1 MTVIEEIKFSGND
14 EENIR
19 EICSSHVRVYPS
31 AKSALDCRDV
41 SASCKIS
48 IQPAV
53 KYFWEYQYYVTRL
66 IARHH
71 ASSLIAYAIKHVKK
85 TDSDEDIHVGMV
97 RLLNT
102 ETGKK
107 LLLRSFTD
115 RITYID
121 FALRSEALLGILDHS
136 GAVSVFKIDQGL
148 GSEDPMTS
156 SLFFSLNPPEN
167 FVPLDISSLVW
178 CPWLHGSKTA
188 LPLANDIHDDVFV
201 PPHDPSLLLAYSAH
215 HKVKVINVGLVVEL
229 LQNHFSQDVQSEVS
243 TSWSEKQLIDAI
255 EGCTADSLYYA
266 ELSDHSDAIT
276 ALSLSRDAT
285 CLGSASLDGK
295 VCIYSLVSR
304 MAGNMK
310 YKLRPIHVFSPHG
323 GLPLYALIFLDNV
336 LHNDES
342 ITWSYLLTGAESNR
356 EIRLWSCYD
365 WSCLQV
371 IQFCSV
377 IPSTDLLKSLNISL
391 SKSSIILAVDQSASF
406 LIATDVTRRVL
417 YTLELAVVKDVLVS
431 SDNERSLSSSSSSM
445 LSVSKKICCFISIG
459 EFLLTTPCLLFALG
473 PSSRK
478 AKTGVDPLSIKEKI
492 GSHKVLM
499 DQICLD
505 IHIIHNRNLLN
516 GTIRF
521 DLPHRSESDKL
532 ELITNIM
539 RHSSVE
545 SPVHHQQELADSTL
559 PTAIDSSSN
568 KDMSSSI
575 PSPFTS
581 SLNINAIVQEK
592 VESHEQYKFAEIS
605 HSKLSSSTIHK
616 TYQKCI
622 FKLLYTFITTNHIFN
637 NLPSLALSSKSRIG
651 QHPSFYCL
659 SNMLVMKTLK
669 HVYISSVLDERDSS
683 EILTSKQLGHDSLMP
698 NTLENQLL
706 MEKLTNLNSSNS
718 HLSIKTEIEGNSS
731 FNHNMETISP
741 SQHEPPEA
749 EKLQNVLSVTLLN
762 MTNQST
768 EELVFES
775 ISKTADKTAISDFPP
790 MNCVPSLCSTGDNC
804 TLPTENTTTTH
815 QQHYRSGVAVGDN
828 GNDDDDDNG
837 EIDFEDN
844 APDSVDKLL
853 SDTTTNKIPLNSS
866 SPTRDN
872 NGNNENLSNEAYT
885 TTNHIDENDLIFLT
899 TTTTTS
905 SMSPPLELLPPSL
918 PSQLSLTML
927 PTKDTTLWSTTATN
941 TTAKETHLQNSSPL
955 DITSASLST
964 CNFVVYDD
972 DGGGGGGGGEGE
984 GVGRAVDNADEEG
997 DDDDDC
1003 RNYQSFEDLKSI
1015 LKEEDILNATINR
1028 IDTVNETTEHDS
1040 HNNKNNKVNTN
1051 DDDNRR
1057 THNEMNRILNHL
1069 EMLSINSEKQSKQFD
1084 YILDQL
1090 NETKLKLERLEQTQ
1104 FDIIEQINNV
1114 NYQGSLIPST
1124 QPSNI
1129 VTMTESNVNL
1139 EHWEI
1144 KSMEL
1149 SNQIISQLRTVQGDS
1164 ARRYAKISENMNKIL
1179 SNIQDPNHSMK
1190 TNMLHNL
1197 ESRVNALPTITSD
1210 CIRRVLHEE
1219 LLRVFS
1225 NNLSRIVEPLQ
1236 QSLFNVLKDHLSS
1249 LPTTLTDNVQRT
1261 LREKNFTTQIV
1272 RSASGILST
1281 ELSNAYR
1288 DSLNKIYVPA
1298 LEKSTKKLFT
1308 DLNNVFQ
1315 LGTQQYLNQIS
1326 SRIQTPSFDATNFTP
1341 LMNQISSMIKSTLTE
1356 TLKEVESKRGNSSSL
1371 KLNQSSDS
1379 YTTNTIDRNDHYSD
1393 VVFDNVKHKQ
1403 SNSTMLDK
1411 TAVNKKSYNR
1421 HLNKSGIVNTPL
1433 VSGSNNNNNSNNN
1446 NPSVKNKIQT
1456 TNESPYSSN
1465 LLPQPPLST
1474 LTPTTSSSSLSS
1486 SMKQDKLTRLFR
1498 QAQVLIH
1505 SDRLVDALEL
1515 ALVSTDQPLL
1525 LDICN
1530 DIDVNKLFS
1539 SGDHTIGQNIL
1550 LSLIHQLSCGD
1561 LSAQLDLKVK
1571 YLQEAIL
1578 CLEFDDPTTSVHGP
1592 AILHLLN
1599 TRLDTLL
1606 NSTNNNNNN
1615 NSINKNNNKITNAL
1629 RNRVIKLN
1637 RTVKCLFK
1645 EIALSDD
1652 K

>member
-1 MTVIEEIKFSGND
+1 MTVPEEIKFSGND

-19 EICSSHVRVYPS
+19 GIYSSHVRVYPS

-85 TDSDEDIHVGMV
+85 TDSDEDVHVGMV

-115 RITYID
+115 RITCID
-121 FALRSEALLGILDHS
+121 FALLSEALLGILDHS
-136 GAVSVFKIDQGL
+136 GAVNVFKIDQGL
-148 GSEDPMTS
+148 CSEDLMTS

-167 FVPLDISSLVW
+167 FVPLDVSSLVW

-188 LPLANDIHDDVFV
+188 LPLANDVHDDVFV
-201 PPHDPSLLLAYSAH
+201 PPRDPSLVLAYSAH

-229 LQNHFSQDVQSEVS
+229 LQNHFSQYAQSGVS

-255 EGCTADSLYYA
+255 EGCTTESLCYA

-304 MAGNMK
+304 MTGDMK

-356 EIRLWSCYD
+356 ELRLWSCSD

-391 SKSSIILAVDQSASF
+391 SKSSIILAVDRSASF
-406 LIATDVTRRVL
+406 LVATDVTRRVL
-417 YTLELAVVKDVLVS
+417 YTLELAVVKDVS
-431 SDNERSLSSSSSSM
+431 NDNERLLSSSSSSM

-478 AKTGVDPLSIKEKI
+478 AKIGVDPLSIKEKI
-492 GSHKVLM
+492 DPHKVLT

-521 DLPHRSESDKL
+521 DLPHRSESEKL
-532 ELITNIM
+532 EIIANILKQ
-539 RHSSVE
+539 SSME
-545 SPVHHQQELADSTL
+545 SSVHHQRELTDPNL
-559 PTAIDSSSN
+559 PIAIDSSSN
-568 KDMSSSI
+568 KDLSTSL
-575 PSPFTS
+575 PSFTS
-581 SLNINAIVQEK
+581 SPNINATVQEK
-592 VESHEQYKFAEIS
+592 VESDE
-605 HSKLSSSTIHK
+605 
-616 TYQKCI
+616 
-622 FKLLYTFITTNHIFN
+622 
-637 NLPSLALSSKSRIG
+637 
-651 QHPSFYCL
+651 
-659 SNMLVMKTLK
+659 
-669 HVYISSVLDERDSS
+669 VLDERNSA
-683 EILTSKQLGHDSLMP
+683 ETPGHNSLMP
-698 NTLENQLL
+698 NLLENPLI
-706 MEKLTNLNSSNS
+706 ME
-718 HLSIKTEIEGNSS
+718 IKTEIEDNSS
-731 FNHNMETISP
+731 FHLNMETISP
-741 SQHEPPEA
+741 SQNEPPEA

-762 MTNQST
+762 MNNQST
-768 EELVFES
+768 EELVVES
-775 ISKTADKTAISDFPP
+775 ITKTADETTISDFPP
-790 MNCVPSLCSTGDNC
+790 MNCLQLLCSTNDNY
-804 TLPTENTTTTH
+804 TPQTEITTRTD
-815 QQHYRSGVAVGDN
+815 QQHHRSDVVVGENDN
-828 GNDDDDDNG
+828 DDDNG
-837 EIDFEDN
+837 EIDSEDN

-866 SPTRDN
+866 SPSHDSN
-872 NGNNENLSNEAYT
+872 NNNNNLNNEAYT
-885 TTNHIDENDLIFLT
+885 ITNHVDENDLIFLT

-905 SMSPPLELLPPSL
+905 SVSPPSVLLPPPL
-918 PSQLSLTML
+918 PSQLSLTMS
-927 PTKDTTLWSTTATN
+927 PTNDTTLWSTTATTTT
-941 TTAKETHLQNSSPL
+941 TTAKEDHLQNSSSL
-955 DITSASLST
+955 DITSASLNT
-964 CNFVVYDD
+964 CNFVVVVDD
-972 DGGGGGGGGEGE
+972 DGGGGGEGE
-984 GVGRAVDNADEEG
+984 GGGRAVDNVNEQG
-997 DDDDDC
+997 DDDDDY

-1015 LKEEDILNATINR
+1015 LKEEDALNATINR
-1028 IDTVNETTEHDS
+1028 IDKVNETADLDN
-1040 HNNKNNKVNTN
+1040 HNNNKPNTN
-1051 DDDNRR
+1051 DDDNRKNN
-1057 THNEMNRILNHL
+1057 NEMNRILNHL
-1069 EMLSINSEKQSKQFD
+1069 EMLSMNSEKQSKQFE

-1104 FDIIEQINNV
+1104 YDIIEQINNV
-1114 NYQGSLIPST
+1114 NYQGSLIPPPPST

-1129 VTMTESNVNL
+1129 VTMTESNTNL

-1144 KSMEL
+1144 KSIEL
-1149 SNQIISQLRTVQGDS
+1149 SNQIISQLRTVQGDFS
-1164 ARRYAKISENMNKIL
+1164 RRYSKISENMNKIL
-1179 SNIQDPNHSMK
+1179 SNVQDPNHSIK
-1190 TNMLHNL
+1190 SNMLHNL
-1197 ESRVNALPTITSD
+1197 ESRINTLPTITSD
-1210 CIRRVLHEE
+1210 CVRRVLHEE

-1225 NNLSRIVEPLQ
+1225 NNLSRVVEPLQ
-1236 QSLFNVLKDHLSS
+1236 QSLFSVLKDHLST
-1249 LPTTLTDNVQRT
+1249 LPTMLTDNVQRT

-1288 DSLNKIYVPA
+1288 DSLNKIFVPA
-1298 LEKSTKKLFT
+1298 LEKSIKKLFT
-1308 DLNNVFQ
+1308 DLNNLFQ

-1326 SRIQTPSFDATNFTP
+1326 SRIQPPSFDTTNFTP
-1341 LMNQISSMIKSTLTE
+1341 LMNQISSVIKSTLNE
-1356 TLKEVESKRGNSSSL
+1356 TLKEVEKKCGNSSSL
-1371 KLNQSSDS
+1371 KINPSSDS
-1379 YTTNTIDRNDHYSD
+1379 CTTNTIDRNDHYSEI
-1393 VVFDNVKHKQ
+1393 VYDNVKHKQ
-1403 SNSTMLDK
+1403 SNLTTSDK
-1411 TAVNKKSYNR
+1411 TAVNKKSQNR
-1421 HLNKSGIVNTPL
+1421 HLNKTGNVNTPH
-1433 VSGSNNNNNSNNN
+1433 VSNSGSNSNNNNNPN
-1446 NPSVKNKIQT
+1446 VKNKIQT
-1456 TNESPYSSN
+1456 TNENPHPSN
-1465 LLPQPPLST
+1465 LYPQQSLST
-1474 LTPTTSSSSLSS
+1474 LTTTTTSSSSSL
-1486 SMKQDKLTRLFR
+1486 SMKQDKLTRLFG
-1498 QAQVLIH
+1498 QAQAFIR
-1505 SDRLVDALEL
+1505 SNRLVDALEL

-1561 LSAQLDLKVK
+1561 LTVQLDLKLK

-1606 NSTNNNNNN
+1606 NSTNNNNN
-1615 NSINKNNNKITNAL
+1615 KITNSL

-1645 EIALSDD
+1645 EISLSDD

>member
-1 MTVIEEIKFSGND
+1 MTVIDEIKFSGND

-85 TDSDEDIHVGMV
+85 TDSDEDIYVGMV

-107 LLLRSFTD
+107 LLLRSFAD

-121 FALRSEALLGILDHS
+121 FALRSEALLGILDYS

-201 PPHDPSLLLAYSAH
+201 PPRDPSLLLAYSTH

-356 EIRLWSCYD
+356 EIRLWSCSD

-445 LSVSKKICCFISIG
+445 LSLSKKICCFISIG

-539 RHSSVE
+539 KHSSVE
-545 SPVHHQQELADSTL
+545 SPVHHQQELADPTL

-568 KDMSSSI
+568 KDLSSSI

-592 VESHEQYKFAEIS
+592 VESHE
-605 HSKLSSSTIHK
+605 
-616 TYQKCI
+616 
-622 FKLLYTFITTNHIFN
+622 
-637 NLPSLALSSKSRIG
+637 
-651 QHPSFYCL
+651 
-659 SNMLVMKTLK
+659 
-669 HVYISSVLDERDSS
+669 VLDSS
-683 EILTSKQLGHDSLMP
+683 EICTSKQLGHDSLMP
-698 NTLENQLL
+698 NTLENQLM

-718 HLSIKTEIEGNSS
+718 HLSIKTEIEDNAS

-749 EKLQNVLSVTLLN
+749 EKLQNVLSITLLN
-762 MTNQST
+762 MNNQST

-775 ISKTADKTAISDFPP
+775 ISKTGDKTEISDFPP
-790 MNCVPSLCSTGDNC
+790 MNCVPSLCSTGDNY
-804 TLPTENTTTTH
+804 TLPIENTTTTH

-828 GNDDDDDNG
+828 GNDDEDDNG

-872 NGNNENLSNEAYT
+872 NGNNDNLNNEAYT

-905 SMSPPLELLPPSL
+905 SMSPPLELLPPPL

-972 DGGGGGGGGEGE
+972 DDDDGGGGGGESE

-997 DDDDDC
+997 DNDDDDC
-1003 RNYQSFEDLKSI
+1003 CNYQSFEDLKSVS
-1015 LKEEDILNATINR
+1015 KEEDILNATINR

-1040 HNNKNNKVNTN
+1040 HDNNNNNKVNTN

-1114 NYQGSLIPST
+1114 NYQGLLMPPT

-1144 KSMEL
+1144 KSIEL
-1149 SNQIISQLRTVQGDS
+1149 SNQIISQLRTVQGDFS
-1164 ARRYAKISENMNKIL
+1164 RRYAKISENMNKIL
-1179 SNIQDPNHSMK
+1179 SNVQDSNHSMK

-1236 QSLFNVLKDHLSS
+1236 QSLFNVLKDHLST

-1379 YTTNTIDRNDHYSD
+1379 YPTNTIDRNDHYSD

-1433 VSGSNNNNNSNNN
+1433 VSGSNSNNNINNN
-1446 NPSVKNKIQT
+1446 NPSVKNRIQT
-1456 TNESPYSSN
+1456 TNESPYPSN
-1465 LLPQPPLST
+1465 LLSQPPLPT
-1474 LTPTTSSSSLSS
+1474 LTTTTPTTSSS

-1606 NSTNNNNNN
+1606 NSTNNTNNNN
-1615 NSINKNNNKITNAL
+1615 NSTNKNNNKITNAL
-1629 RNRVIKLN
+1629 RNRVVKLN

>member
-1 MTVIEEIKFSGND
+1 M
-14 EENIR
+14 
-19 EICSSHVRVYPS
+19 
-31 AKSALDCRDV
+31 
-41 SASCKIS
+41 
-48 IQPAV
+48 IQ
-53 KYFWEYQYYVTRL
+53 
-66 IARHH
+66 
-71 ASSLIAYAIKHVKK
+71 
-85 TDSDEDIHVGMV
+85 
-97 RLLNT
+97 
-102 ETGKK
+102 
-107 LLLRSFTD
+107 
-115 RITYID
+115 
-121 FALRSEALLGILDHS
+121 
-136 GAVSVFKIDQGL
+136 
-148 GSEDPMTS
+148 
-156 SLFFSLNPPEN
+156 
-167 FVPLDISSLVW
+167 
-178 CPWLHGSKTA
+178 
-188 LPLANDIHDDVFV
+188 
-201 PPHDPSLLLAYSAH
+201 
-215 HKVKVINVGLVVEL
+215 
-229 LQNHFSQDVQSEVS
+229 
-243 TSWSEKQLIDAI
+243 
-255 EGCTADSLYYA
+255 
-266 ELSDHSDAIT
+266 
-276 ALSLSRDAT
+276 
-285 CLGSASLDGK
+285 
-295 VCIYSLVSR
+295 
-304 MAGNMK
+304 
-310 YKLRPIHVFSPHG
+310 
-323 GLPLYALIFLDNV
+323 
-336 LHNDES
+336 
-342 ITWSYLLTGAESNR
+342 
-356 EIRLWSCYD
+356 
-365 WSCLQV
+365 
-371 IQFCSV
+371 
-377 IPSTDLLKSLNISL
+377 
-391 SKSSIILAVDQSASF
+391 
-406 LIATDVTRRVL
+406 
-417 YTLELAVVKDVLVS
+417 
-431 SDNERSLSSSSSSM
+431 
-445 LSVSKKICCFISIG
+445 
-459 EFLLTTPCLLFALG
+459 
-473 PSSRK
+473 
-478 AKTGVDPLSIKEKI
+478 
-492 GSHKVLM
+492 
-499 DQICLD
+499 
-505 IHIIHNRNLLN
+505 NLLN

-539 RHSSVE
+539 KHSSME
-545 SPVHHQQELADSTL
+545 SPVHHQQELADPTL
-559 PTAIDSSSN
+559 STAIDNSSN
-568 KDMSSSI
+568 KDLSSSI

-592 VESHEQYKFAEIS
+592 VESHE
-605 HSKLSSSTIHK
+605 
-616 TYQKCI
+616 
-622 FKLLYTFITTNHIFN
+622 
-637 NLPSLALSSKSRIG
+637 
-651 QHPSFYCL
+651 
-659 SNMLVMKTLK
+659 
-669 HVYISSVLDERDSS
+669 VLDERDSS
-683 EILTSKQLGHDSLMP
+683 EIITSKQLGHDSLMP
-698 NTLENQLL
+698 NTLENQLM

-718 HLSIKTEIEGNSS
+718 HLSIKTEIEDNSS

-749 EKLQNVLSVTLLN
+749 EKLQNVLSITLLN
-762 MTNQST
+762 MNNQST
-768 EELVFES
+768 EEL
-775 ISKTADKTAISDFPP
+775 
-790 MNCVPSLCSTGDNC
+790 TGDNY
-804 TLPTENTTTTH
+804 TLPIENTTTTH
-815 QQHYRSGVAVGDN
+815 QQHYRSGVAIGDN
-828 GNDDDDDNG
+828 CNDDDDDNG

-872 NGNNENLSNEAYT
+872 NGNNDNLNNEAYT

-899 TTTTTS
+899 TTTS
-905 SMSPPLELLPPSL
+905 SMSPPLELLPPPL

-927 PTKDTTLWSTTATN
+927 PTKDTPLWSTTATN

-972 DGGGGGGGGEGE
+972 DDGGGGGESE
-984 GVGRAVDNADEEG
+984 DVGRAVDNADEEG
-997 DDDDDC
+997 DVDDDDDC

-1028 IDTVNETTEHDS
+1028 IDTVNETIEHDS
-1040 HNNKNNKVNTN
+1040 HDNSNNNNNKVNTN

-1069 EMLSINSEKQSKQFD
+1069 EMLSINSEKQSKQFE

-1114 NYQGSLIPST
+1114 NYQGSLMPST

-1144 KSMEL
+1144 KSIEL
-1149 SNQIISQLRTVQGDS
+1149 SNQIISQLRTVQGDFS
-1164 ARRYAKISENMNKIL
+1164 RRYAKISENMNKIL
-1179 SNIQDPNHSMK
+1179 SNIQDSNHSMK

-1236 QSLFNVLKDHLSS
+1236 QSLFNVLKNHLST

-1326 SRIQTPSFDATNFTP
+1326 SRIQTPSFDATSFTP

-1411 TAVNKKSYNR
+1411 TSVNKKSYNR

-1433 VSGSNNNNNSNNN
+1433 VSGSNSNNNSNNN

-1474 LTPTTSSSSLSS
+1474 LTTTTTPTTSSSSLSS

-1606 NSTNNNNNN
+1606 NSTNNNNN
-1615 NSINKNNNKITNAL
+1615 KITNAL

>member
-1 MTVIEEIKFSGND
+1 
-14 EENIR
+14 
-19 EICSSHVRVYPS
+19 
-31 AKSALDCRDV
+31 
-41 SASCKIS
+41 
-48 IQPAV
+48 
-53 KYFWEYQYYVTRL
+53 
-66 IARHH
+66 
-71 ASSLIAYAIKHVKK
+71 
-85 TDSDEDIHVGMV
+85 MV

-136 GAVSVFKIDQGL
+136 GAVNVFKIDQGL

-167 FVPLDISSLVW
+167 YVPLDISSLVW

-201 PPHDPSLLLAYSAH
+201 PPRDPSLLLAYSTH

-336 LHNDES
+336 LYNDES

-356 EIRLWSCYD
+356 EIRLWSCSD

-371 IQFCSV
+371 IEFCSV

-473 PSSRK
+473 PSARK

-539 RHSSVE
+539 KHSSVE
-545 SPVHHQQELADSTL
+545 SPVHHQQELADPTL

-568 KDMSSSI
+568 KDLSSSI

-581 SLNINAIVQEK
+581 SLNINAIVQEE
-592 VESHEQYKFAEIS
+592 VESHE
-605 HSKLSSSTIHK
+605 
-616 TYQKCI
+616 
-622 FKLLYTFITTNHIFN
+622 
-637 NLPSLALSSKSRIG
+637 
-651 QHPSFYCL
+651 
-659 SNMLVMKTLK
+659 
-669 HVYISSVLDERDSS
+669 VLDERDSS

-698 NTLENQLL
+698 NTLENQLM

-718 HLSIKTEIEGNSS
+718 HLSIKTQIEDNSS

-741 SQHEPPEA
+741 NQHEPPEA

-762 MTNQST
+762 MNNQST

-775 ISKTADKTAISDFPP
+775 ISKTGDKTAISDFPP
-790 MNCVPSLCSTGDNC
+790 MNCVPSLCSTGDNY
-804 TLPTENTTTTH
+804 TLAIENTTTTH

-872 NGNNENLSNEAYT
+872 NGNNDNLNNEAYT
-885 TTNHIDENDLIFLT
+885 TTNHIDENELIFLT

-905 SMSPPLELLPPSL
+905 SMSPPLELLPPPL

-941 TTAKETHLQNSSPL
+941 ITAKETHLQNSSPL

-972 DGGGGGGGGEGE
+972 DGGGGESE

-997 DDDDDC
+997 DNDDDDC
-1003 RNYQSFEDLKSI
+1003 CNYQSFEDLKSI
-1015 LKEEDILNATINR
+1015 SKEEDILNATINR
-1028 IDTVNETTEHDS
+1028 IDTINETTEHDS
-1040 HNNKNNKVNTN
+1040 HDNNNNNKVNTN

-1069 EMLSINSEKQSKQFD
+1069 EMLSINSEKQSKQFE

-1114 NYQGSLIPST
+1114 NYQGSLMPPT

-1144 KSMEL
+1144 KSIEL
-1149 SNQIISQLRTVQGDS
+1149 SNQIISQLRTVQGDFS
-1164 ARRYAKISENMNKIL
+1164 RRYAKISENMNKIL
-1179 SNIQDPNHSMK
+1179 SNIQDSNHSMK

-1225 NNLSRIVEPLQ
+1225 NS
-1236 QSLFNVLKDHLSS
+1236 
-1249 LPTTLTDNVQRT
+1249 
-1261 LREKNFTTQIV
+1261 
-1272 RSASGILST
+1272 
-1281 ELSNAYR
+1281 
-1288 DSLNKIYVPA
+1288 
-1298 LEKSTKKLFT
+1298 KS
-1308 DLNNVFQ
+1308 
-1315 LGTQQYLNQIS
+1315 
-1326 SRIQTPSFDATNFTP
+1326 
-1341 LMNQISSMIKSTLTE
+1341 
-1356 TLKEVESKRGNSSSL
+1356 
-1371 KLNQSSDS
+1371 
-1379 YTTNTIDRNDHYSD
+1379 
-1393 VVFDNVKHKQ
+1393 
-1403 SNSTMLDK
+1403 
-1411 TAVNKKSYNR
+1411 
-1421 HLNKSGIVNTPL
+1421 
-1433 VSGSNNNNNSNNN
+1433 
-1446 NPSVKNKIQT
+1446 
-1456 TNESPYSSN
+1456 
-1465 LLPQPPLST
+1465 
-1474 LTPTTSSSSLSS
+1474 
-1486 SMKQDKLTRLFR
+1486 
-1498 QAQVLIH
+1498 
-1505 SDRLVDALEL
+1505 
-1515 ALVSTDQPLL
+1515 
-1525 LDICN
+1525 
-1530 DIDVNKLFS
+1530 
-1539 SGDHTIGQNIL
+1539 
-1550 LSLIHQLSCGD
+1550 
-1561 LSAQLDLKVK
+1561 
-1571 YLQEAIL
+1571 
-1578 CLEFDDPTTSVHGP
+1578 
-1592 AILHLLN
+1592 
-1599 TRLDTLL
+1599 
-1606 NSTNNNNNN
+1606 
-1615 NSINKNNNKITNAL
+1615 
-1629 RNRVIKLN
+1629 
-1637 RTVKCLFK
+1637 
-1645 EIALSDD
+1645 
-1652 K
+1652 

>member
-521 DLPHRSESDKL
+521 DLPYRSESDKL

-592 VESHEQYKFAEIS
+592 VESHE
-605 HSKLSSSTIHK
+605 
-616 TYQKCI
+616 
-622 FKLLYTFITTNHIFN
+622 
-637 NLPSLALSSKSRIG
+637 
-651 QHPSFYCL
+651 
-659 SNMLVMKTLK
+659 
-669 HVYISSVLDERDSS
+669 VLDERDSS

-768 EELVFES
+768 EEL
-775 ISKTADKTAISDFPP
+775 
-790 MNCVPSLCSTGDNC
+790 TGDNC

-972 DGGGGGGGGEGE
+972 DDDGGGGGGGEGE

-997 DDDDDC
+997 DDDDDDC

-1474 LTPTTSSSSLSS
+1474 LTTTTPTTSSSSLSS

>member
-136 GAVSVFKIDQGL
+136 GAVNVFKIDQGL
-148 GSEDPMTS
+148 SSEDPMTS

-178 CPWLHGSKTA
+178 CPWLHGSKNA

-201 PPHDPSLLLAYSAH
+201 PPRDPSLLLAYSTH

-356 EIRLWSCYD
+356 EIRLWSCSD

-445 LSVSKKICCFISIG
+445 LSLSKKICCFISIG

-539 RHSSVE
+539 KHSSVE
-545 SPVHHQQELADSTL
+545 SPVHHQQELADPTL

-568 KDMSSSI
+568 KDLSSSI

-592 VESHEQYKFAEIS
+592 VESHE
-605 HSKLSSSTIHK
+605 
-616 TYQKCI
+616 
-622 FKLLYTFITTNHIFN
+622 
-637 NLPSLALSSKSRIG
+637 
-651 QHPSFYCL
+651 
-659 SNMLVMKTLK
+659 
-669 HVYISSVLDERDSS
+669 VLDSS
-683 EILTSKQLGHDSLMP
+683 EICTSKQLGHDSLMP
-698 NTLENQLL
+698 NTLENQLM

-718 HLSIKTEIEGNSS
+718 HLSIKTEIEDNAS

-749 EKLQNVLSVTLLN
+749 EKLQNVLSITLLN
-762 MTNQST
+762 MNNQST

-775 ISKTADKTAISDFPP
+775 ISKTGDKTEISDFPP
-790 MNCVPSLCSTGDNC
+790 MNCVPSLCSTGDNY
-804 TLPTENTTTTH
+804 TLPIENTTTTH

-828 GNDDDDDNG
+828 GNDDEDDNG

-872 NGNNENLSNEAYT
+872 NGNNDNLNNEAYT

-905 SMSPPLELLPPSL
+905 SMSPPLELLPPPL

-972 DGGGGGGGGEGE
+972 DDDDGGGGGGESE

-997 DDDDDC
+997 DNDDDDC
-1003 RNYQSFEDLKSI
+1003 CNYQSFEDLKSVS
-1015 LKEEDILNATINR
+1015 KEEDILNATINR

-1040 HNNKNNKVNTN
+1040 HDNNNNNKVNTN

-1114 NYQGSLIPST
+1114 NYQGLLMPPT

-1144 KSMEL
+1144 KSIEL
-1149 SNQIISQLRTVQGDS
+1149 SNQIISQLRTVQGDFS
-1164 ARRYAKISENMNKIL
+1164 RRYAKISENMNKIL
-1179 SNIQDPNHSMK
+1179 SNVQDSNHSMK

-1236 QSLFNVLKDHLSS
+1236 QSLFNVLKDHLST

-1379 YTTNTIDRNDHYSD
+1379 YPTNTIDRNDHYSD

-1433 VSGSNNNNNSNNN
+1433 VSGSNSNNNINNN
-1446 NPSVKNKIQT
+1446 NPSVKNRIQT
-1456 TNESPYSSN
+1456 TNESPYPSN
-1465 LLPQPPLST
+1465 LLSQPPLPT
-1474 LTPTTSSSSLSS
+1474 LTTTTPTTSSS

-1606 NSTNNNNNN
+1606 NSTNNTNNNN
-1615 NSINKNNNKITNAL
+1615 NSTNKNNNKITNAL
-1629 RNRVIKLN
+1629 RNRVVKLN

>member
-136 GAVSVFKIDQGL
+136 GAVNVFKIDQGL

-201 PPHDPSLLLAYSAH
+201 PPRDPSLLLAYSTH

-356 EIRLWSCYD
+356 EIRLWSCSD

-371 IQFCSV
+371 IEFCSV

-539 RHSSVE
+539 KHSSME
-545 SPVHHQQELADSTL
+545 SPVHHQQELADPTL
-559 PTAIDSSSN
+559 STAIDNSSN
-568 KDMSSSI
+568 KDLSSSI

-683 EILTSKQLGHDSLMP
+683 EIITSKQLGHDSLMP
-698 NTLENQLL
+698 NTLENQLM

-718 HLSIKTEIEGNSS
+718 HLSIKTEIEDNSS

-749 EKLQNVLSVTLLN
+749 EKLQNVLSITLLN
-762 MTNQST
+762 MNNQST
-768 EELVFES
+768 EEL
-775 ISKTADKTAISDFPP
+775 
-790 MNCVPSLCSTGDNC
+790 TGDNY
-804 TLPTENTTTTH
+804 TLPIENTTTTH
-815 QQHYRSGVAVGDN
+815 QQHYRSGVAIGDN
-828 GNDDDDDNG
+828 CNDDDDDNG

-872 NGNNENLSNEAYT
+872 NGNNDNLNNEAYT

-899 TTTTTS
+899 TTTS
-905 SMSPPLELLPPSL
+905 SMSPPLELLPPPL

-927 PTKDTTLWSTTATN
+927 PTKDTPLWSTTATN

-972 DGGGGGGGGEGE
+972 DDGGGGGESE
-984 GVGRAVDNADEEG
+984 DVGRAVDNADEEG
-997 DDDDDC
+997 DVDDDDDC

-1028 IDTVNETTEHDS
+1028 IDTVNETIEHDS
-1040 HNNKNNKVNTN
+1040 HDNSNNNNNKVNTN

-1069 EMLSINSEKQSKQFD
+1069 EMLSINSEKQSKQFE

-1114 NYQGSLIPST
+1114 NYQGSLMPST

-1144 KSMEL
+1144 KSIEL
-1149 SNQIISQLRTVQGDS
+1149 SNQIISQLRTVQGDFS
-1164 ARRYAKISENMNKIL
+1164 RRYAKISENMNKIL
-1179 SNIQDPNHSMK
+1179 SNIQDSNHSMK

-1236 QSLFNVLKDHLSS
+1236 QSLFNVLKNHLST

-1326 SRIQTPSFDATNFTP
+1326 SRIQTPSFDATSFTP

-1411 TAVNKKSYNR
+1411 TSVNKKSYNR

-1433 VSGSNNNNNSNNN
+1433 VSGSNSNNNSNNN

-1474 LTPTTSSSSLSS
+1474 LTTTTTPTTSSSSLSS

-1606 NSTNNNNNN
+1606 NSTNNNNN
-1615 NSINKNNNKITNAL
+1615 KITNAL

>member
-1 MTVIEEIKFSGND
+1 
-14 EENIR
+14 
-19 EICSSHVRVYPS
+19 
-31 AKSALDCRDV
+31 
-41 SASCKIS
+41 
-48 IQPAV
+48 
-53 KYFWEYQYYVTRL
+53 
-66 IARHH
+66 
-71 ASSLIAYAIKHVKK
+71 
-85 TDSDEDIHVGMV
+85 
-97 RLLNT
+97 
-102 ETGKK
+102 
-107 LLLRSFTD
+107 
-115 RITYID
+115 
-121 FALRSEALLGILDHS
+121 
-136 GAVSVFKIDQGL
+136 
-148 GSEDPMTS
+148 MTS

-521 DLPHRSESDKL
+521 DLPYRSESVL
-532 ELITNIM
+532 NF
-539 RHSSVE
+539 HSLLFSRV
-545 SPVHHQQELADSTL
+545 SNSISKHFSTTL
-559 PTAIDSSSN
+559 
-568 KDMSSSI
+568 
-575 PSPFTS
+575 
-581 SLNINAIVQEK
+581 LNII
-592 VESHEQYKFAEIS
+592 EIK
-605 HSKLSSSTIHK
+605 H
-616 TYQKCI
+616 TY
-622 FKLLYTFITTNHIFN
+622 
-637 NLPSLALSSKSRIG
+637 
-651 QHPSFYCL
+651 
-659 SNMLVMKTLK
+659 
-669 HVYISSVLDERDSS
+669 VLDERDSS

-790 MNCVPSLCSTGDNC
+790 MNCVPSLCST
-804 TLPTENTTTTH
+804 
-815 QQHYRSGVAVGDN
+815 
-828 GNDDDDDNG
+828 
-837 EIDFEDN
+837 
-844 APDSVDKLL
+844 
-853 SDTTTNKIPLNSS
+853 DTTTNKIPLNSS

-918 PSQLSLTML
+918 PSQLS
-927 PTKDTTLWSTTATN
+927 
-941 TTAKETHLQNSSPL
+941 
-955 DITSASLST
+955 
-964 CNFVVYDD
+964 
-972 DGGGGGGGGEGE
+972 
-984 GVGRAVDNADEEG
+984 
-997 DDDDDC
+997 
-1003 RNYQSFEDLKSI
+1003 
-1015 LKEEDILNATINR
+1015 

-1474 LTPTTSSSSLSS
+1474 LTTTTPTTSSSSLSS

-1571 YLQEAIL
+1571 
-1578 CLEFDDPTTSVHGP
+1578 
-1592 AILHLLN
+1592 
-1599 TRLDTLL
+1599 
-1606 NSTNNNNNN
+1606 
-1615 NSINKNNNKITNAL
+1615 
-1629 RNRVIKLN
+1629 
-1637 RTVKCLFK
+1637 
-1645 EIALSDD
+1645 
-1652 K
+1652 

>member
-1 MTVIEEIKFSGND
+1 
-14 EENIR
+14 
-19 EICSSHVRVYPS
+19 
-31 AKSALDCRDV
+31 
-41 SASCKIS
+41 
-48 IQPAV
+48 
-53 KYFWEYQYYVTRL
+53 
-66 IARHH
+66 
-71 ASSLIAYAIKHVKK
+71 
-85 TDSDEDIHVGMV
+85 
-97 RLLNT
+97 
-102 ETGKK
+102 
-107 LLLRSFTD
+107 
-115 RITYID
+115 
-121 FALRSEALLGILDHS
+121 
-136 GAVSVFKIDQGL
+136 
-148 GSEDPMTS
+148 MTS

-201 PPHDPSLLLAYSAH
+201 PPRDPSLLLAYSTH

-356 EIRLWSCYD
+356 EIRLWSCSD

-371 IQFCSV
+371 IEFCSV

-539 RHSSVE
+539 KHSSME
-545 SPVHHQQELADSTL
+545 SPVHHQQELADPTL
-559 PTAIDSSSN
+559 STAIDNSSN
-568 KDMSSSI
+568 KDLSSSI

-592 VESHEQYKFAEIS
+592 VESHE
-605 HSKLSSSTIHK
+605 
-616 TYQKCI
+616 
-622 FKLLYTFITTNHIFN
+622 
-637 NLPSLALSSKSRIG
+637 
-651 QHPSFYCL
+651 
-659 SNMLVMKTLK
+659 
-669 HVYISSVLDERDSS
+669 VLDERDSS
-683 EILTSKQLGHDSLMP
+683 EIITSKQLGHDSLMP
-698 NTLENQLL
+698 NTLENQLM

-718 HLSIKTEIEGNSS
+718 HLSIKTEIEDNSS

-749 EKLQNVLSVTLLN
+749 EKLQNVLSITLLN
-762 MTNQST
+762 MNNQST
-768 EELVFES
+768 EEL
-775 ISKTADKTAISDFPP
+775 
-790 MNCVPSLCSTGDNC
+790 TGDNY
-804 TLPTENTTTTH
+804 TLPIENTTTTH
-815 QQHYRSGVAVGDN
+815 QQHYRSGVAIGDN
-828 GNDDDDDNG
+828 CNDDDDDNG

-872 NGNNENLSNEAYT
+872 NGNNDNLNNEAYT

-899 TTTTTS
+899 TTTS
-905 SMSPPLELLPPSL
+905 SMSPPLELLPPPL

-927 PTKDTTLWSTTATN
+927 PTKDTPLWSTTATN

-972 DGGGGGGGGEGE
+972 DDGGGGGESE
-984 GVGRAVDNADEEG
+984 DVGRAVDNADEEG
-997 DDDDDC
+997 DVDDDDDC

-1028 IDTVNETTEHDS
+1028 IDTVNETIEHDS
-1040 HNNKNNKVNTN
+1040 HDNSNNNNNKVNTN

-1069 EMLSINSEKQSKQFD
+1069 EMLSINSEKQSKQFE

-1114 NYQGSLIPST
+1114 NYQGSLMPST

-1144 KSMEL
+1144 KSIEL
-1149 SNQIISQLRTVQGDS
+1149 SNQIISQLRTVQGDFS
-1164 ARRYAKISENMNKIL
+1164 RRYAKISENMNKIL
-1179 SNIQDPNHSMK
+1179 SNIQDSNHSMK

-1236 QSLFNVLKDHLSS
+1236 QSLFNVLKNHLST

-1326 SRIQTPSFDATNFTP
+1326 SRIQTPSFDATSFTP

-1411 TAVNKKSYNR
+1411 TSVNKKSYNR

-1433 VSGSNNNNNSNNN
+1433 VSGSNSNNNSNNN

-1474 LTPTTSSSSLSS
+1474 LTTTTTPTTSSSSLSS

-1606 NSTNNNNNN
+1606 NSTNNNNN
-1615 NSINKNNNKITNAL
+1615 KITNAL

>member
-1 MTVIEEIKFSGND
+1 MVN
-14 EENIR
+14 R
-19 EICSSHVRVYPS
+19 
-31 AKSALDCRDV
+31 DCQF
-41 SASCKIS
+41 I
-48 IQPAV
+48 
-53 KYFWEYQYYVTRL
+53 
-66 IARHH
+66 
-71 ASSLIAYAIKHVKK
+71 
-85 TDSDEDIHVGMV
+85 
-97 RLLNT
+97 
-102 ETGKK
+102 
-107 LLLRSFTD
+107 
-115 RITYID
+115 
-121 FALRSEALLGILDHS
+121 IL
-136 GAVSVFKIDQGL
+136 K
-148 GSEDPMTS
+148 
-156 SLFFSLNPPEN
+156 
-167 FVPLDISSLVW
+167 
-178 CPWLHGSKTA
+178 
-188 LPLANDIHDDVFV
+188 
-201 PPHDPSLLLAYSAH
+201 
-215 HKVKVINVGLVVEL
+215 
-229 LQNHFSQDVQSEVS
+229 NHFSQDVQSEVS

-356 EIRLWSCYD
+356 EIRLWSCSD

-371 IQFCSV
+371 IEFCSV

-539 RHSSVE
+539 KHSSME
-545 SPVHHQQELADSTL
+545 SPVHHQQELADPTL
-559 PTAIDSSSN
+559 STAIDNSSN
-568 KDMSSSI
+568 KDLSSSI

-683 EILTSKQLGHDSLMP
+683 EIITSKQLGHDSLMP
-698 NTLENQLL
+698 NTLENQLM

-718 HLSIKTEIEGNSS
+718 HLSIKTEIEDNSS

-749 EKLQNVLSVTLLN
+749 EKLQNVLSITLLN
-762 MTNQST
+762 MNNQST
-768 EELVFES
+768 EEL
-775 ISKTADKTAISDFPP
+775 
-790 MNCVPSLCSTGDNC
+790 TGDNY
-804 TLPTENTTTTH
+804 TLPIENTTTTH
-815 QQHYRSGVAVGDN
+815 QQHYRSGVAIGDN
-828 GNDDDDDNG
+828 CNDDDDDNG

-872 NGNNENLSNEAYT
+872 NGNNDNLNNEAYT

-899 TTTTTS
+899 TTTS
-905 SMSPPLELLPPSL
+905 SMSPPLELLPPPL

-927 PTKDTTLWSTTATN
+927 PTKDTPLWSTTATN

-972 DGGGGGGGGEGE
+972 DDGGGGGESE
-984 GVGRAVDNADEEG
+984 DVGRAVDNADEEG
-997 DDDDDC
+997 DVDDDDDC

-1028 IDTVNETTEHDS
+1028 IDTVNETIEHDS
-1040 HNNKNNKVNTN
+1040 HDNSNNNNNKVNTN

-1069 EMLSINSEKQSKQFD
+1069 EMLSINSEKQSKQFE

-1114 NYQGSLIPST
+1114 NYQGSLMPST

-1144 KSMEL
+1144 KSIEL
-1149 SNQIISQLRTVQGDS
+1149 SNQIISQLRTVQGDFS
-1164 ARRYAKISENMNKIL
+1164 RRYAKISENMNKIL
-1179 SNIQDPNHSMK
+1179 SNIQDSNHSMK

-1236 QSLFNVLKDHLSS
+1236 QSLFNVLKNHLST

-1326 SRIQTPSFDATNFTP
+1326 SRIQTPSFDATSFTP

-1411 TAVNKKSYNR
+1411 TSVNKKSYNR

-1433 VSGSNNNNNSNNN
+1433 VSGSNSNNNSNNN

-1474 LTPTTSSSSLSS
+1474 LTTTTTPTTSSSSLSS

-1606 NSTNNNNNN
+1606 NSTNNNNN
-1615 NSINKNNNKITNAL
+1615 KITNAL

>member
-356 EIRLWSCYD
+356 EIRLWSCSD

-521 DLPHRSESDKL
+521 DLPYRSESDKL

-592 VESHEQYKFAEIS
+592 VESHE
-605 HSKLSSSTIHK
+605 
-616 TYQKCI
+616 
-622 FKLLYTFITTNHIFN
+622 
-637 NLPSLALSSKSRIG
+637 
-651 QHPSFYCL
+651 
-659 SNMLVMKTLK
+659 
-669 HVYISSVLDERDSS
+669 VLDERDSS

-972 DGGGGGGGGEGE
+972 DDDGGGGGGGEGE

-997 DDDDDC
+997 DDDDDDC

-1149 SNQIISQLRTVQGDS
+1149 SNQIISQLRTVRGDS

-1379 YTTNTIDRNDHYSD
+1379 YTTNTIDRNDHYAD

-1474 LTPTTSSSSLSS
+1474 LTTTTPTTSSSSLSS
-1486 SMKQDKLTRLFR
+1486 SIKQDKLTRLFR

-1615 NSINKNNNKITNAL
+1615 NSTNKNNNKITNAL

>member
-1 MTVIEEIKFSGND
+1 IYYGFRKFSGND

-41 SASCKIS
+41 SASCK
-48 IQPAV
+48 V
-53 KYFWEYQYYVTRL
+53 QY
-66 IARHH
+66 
-71 ASSLIAYAIKHVKK
+71 VKK
-85 TDSDEDIHVGMV
+85 TDSDEDIYVGMV

-121 FALRSEALLGILDHS
+121 FALRSEALLGILDYS

-188 LPLANDIHDDVFV
+188 LPLVNDIHDDVFV
-201 PPHDPSLLLAYSAH
+201 PPRDPSLLLAYSAH

-243 TSWSEKQLIDAI
+243 SWSEKQLIDAI

-356 EIRLWSCYD
+356 EIRLWSCSD

-371 IQFCSV
+371 IEFCSV

-406 LIATDVTRRVL
+406 LIATDVTRRVSKHKCICAYIQFFFLKEIIVL

-478 AKTGVDPLSIKEKI
+478 AKTGVGSWSPCSPVAWNEDFPTALCGLSVSANPVKLPDIRFLSSQFRKLHSHREKAVVVCTWPCESVWR
-492 GSHKVLM
+492 G
-499 DQICLD
+499 
-505 IHIIHNRNLLN
+505 NLLN

-539 RHSSVE
+539 KQSSVE
-545 SPVHHQQELADSTL
+545 SPVHHQRELTDPTL
-559 PTAIDSSSN
+559 PTAIDNSSN
-568 KDMSSSI
+568 KDLSSSI

-592 VESHEQYKFAEIS
+592 VESHEVS
-605 HSKLSSSTIHK
+605 
-616 TYQKCI
+616 
-622 FKLLYTFITTNHIFN
+622 
-637 NLPSLALSSKSRIG
+637 LP
-651 QHPSFYCL
+651 FF
-659 SNMLVMKTLK
+659 T
-669 HVYISSVLDERDSS
+669 
-683 EILTSKQLGHDSLMP
+683 HDSLMP
-698 NTLENQLL
+698 NTLENQLM
-706 MEKLTNLNSSNS
+706 MEKLTNLNNSNS
-718 HLSIKTEIEGNSS
+718 HLSIKTEIEDNSS

-762 MTNQST
+762 MNNQST

-775 ISKTADKTAISDFPP
+775 ISKTADKTEISDFPP
-790 MNCVPSLCSTGDNC
+790 MNCVPSLCSTGDNY
-804 TLPTENTTTTH
+804 TLPIENTTTTH

-828 GNDDDDDNG
+828 GNDDDDNG

-872 NGNNENLSNEAYT
+872 NGNNDNLNNEAYT

-905 SMSPPLELLPPSL
+905 SMSPPLELLPPPL

-972 DGGGGGGGGEGE
+972 DDDDGGGGGGGESE

-997 DDDDDC
+997 DNDDDDC
-1003 RNYQSFEDLKSI
+1003 CNYQSFEDLKSI
-1015 LKEEDILNATINR
+1015 SKEEDILNATINR

-1040 HNNKNNKVNTN
+1040 HDNNNKVNTN

-1069 EMLSINSEKQSKQFD
+1069 EMLSINSEKQSKQFE
-1084 YILDQL
+1084 YIL
-1090 NETKLKLERLEQTQ
+1090 
-1104 FDIIEQINNV
+1104 
-1114 NYQGSLIPST
+1114 G
-1124 QPSNI
+1124 
-1129 VTMTESNVNL
+1129 
-1139 EHWEI
+1139 EI
-1144 KSMEL
+1144 L
-1149 SNQIISQLRTVQGDS
+1149 
-1164 ARRYAKISENMNKIL
+1164 
-1179 SNIQDPNHSMK
+1179 
-1190 TNMLHNL
+1190 
-1197 ESRVNALPTITSD
+1197 
-1210 CIRRVLHEE
+1210 
-1219 LLRVFS
+1219 
-1225 NNLSRIVEPLQ
+1225 
-1236 QSLFNVLKDHLSS
+1236 
-1249 LPTTLTDNVQRT
+1249 
-1261 LREKNFTTQIV
+1261 
-1272 RSASGILST
+1272 
-1281 ELSNAYR
+1281 
-1288 DSLNKIYVPA
+1288 
-1298 LEKSTKKLFT
+1298 
-1308 DLNNVFQ
+1308 
-1315 LGTQQYLNQIS
+1315 
-1326 SRIQTPSFDATNFTP
+1326 
-1341 LMNQISSMIKSTLTE
+1341 
-1356 TLKEVESKRGNSSSL
+1356 
-1371 KLNQSSDS
+1371 
-1379 YTTNTIDRNDHYSD
+1379 
-1393 VVFDNVKHKQ
+1393 
-1403 SNSTMLDK
+1403 
-1411 TAVNKKSYNR
+1411 
-1421 HLNKSGIVNTPL
+1421 
-1433 VSGSNNNNNSNNN
+1433 
-1446 NPSVKNKIQT
+1446 
-1456 TNESPYSSN
+1456 
-1465 LLPQPPLST
+1465 
-1474 LTPTTSSSSLSS
+1474 
-1486 SMKQDKLTRLFR
+1486 
-1498 QAQVLIH
+1498 
-1505 SDRLVDALEL
+1505 
-1515 ALVSTDQPLL
+1515 
-1525 LDICN
+1525 
-1530 DIDVNKLFS
+1530 
-1539 SGDHTIGQNIL
+1539 
-1550 LSLIHQLSCGD
+1550 
-1561 LSAQLDLKVK
+1561 
-1571 YLQEAIL
+1571 
-1578 CLEFDDPTTSVHGP
+1578 
-1592 AILHLLN
+1592 
-1599 TRLDTLL
+1599 
-1606 NSTNNNNNN
+1606 
-1615 NSINKNNNKITNAL
+1615 
-1629 RNRVIKLN
+1629 
-1637 RTVKCLFK
+1637 
-1645 EIALSDD
+1645 
-1652 K
+1652 

>member
-136 GAVSVFKIDQGL
+136 GAVNVFKIDQGL

-201 PPHDPSLLLAYSAH
+201 PPRDPSLLLAYSTH

-356 EIRLWSCYD
+356 EIRLWSCSD

-371 IQFCSV
+371 IEFCSV

-478 AKTGVDPLSIKEKI
+478 AKTGVDPLTIKEKI

-539 RHSSVE
+539 KQSSVE
-545 SPVHHQQELADSTL
+545 SPVHHQRELTDPTL
-559 PTAIDSSSN
+559 PTAIDNSSN
-568 KDMSSSI
+568 KDLSSSI

-592 VESHEQYKFAEIS
+592 VESHE
-605 HSKLSSSTIHK
+605 
-616 TYQKCI
+616 
-622 FKLLYTFITTNHIFN
+622 
-637 NLPSLALSSKSRIG
+637 
-651 QHPSFYCL
+651 
-659 SNMLVMKTLK
+659 
-669 HVYISSVLDERDSS
+669 VLDERDSS
-683 EILTSKQLGHDSLMP
+683 EIITSKQLGHDSLMP
-698 NTLENQLL
+698 NTLENQLM

-718 HLSIKTEIEGNSS
+718 HLSIKTEIEDNSS

-749 EKLQNVLSVTLLN
+749 EKLQNVLSITLLN
-762 MTNQST
+762 MNNQST

-775 ISKTADKTAISDFPP
+775 ISKTGDKTAISDFPP
-790 MNCVPSLCSTGDNC
+790 MNCVPSLCTTSDNY
-804 TLPTENTTTTH
+804 TLPIENTTTTH
-815 QQHYRSGVAVGDN
+815 QQHYRSGVAIGDN
-828 GNDDDDDNG
+828 CNDDDDDNG

-872 NGNNENLSNEAYT
+872 NGNNDNLNNEAYT

-905 SMSPPLELLPPSL
+905 SMSPPLELLPPPL

-972 DGGGGGGGGEGE
+972 DDVGGGGESE

-997 DDDDDC
+997 DVDDDDDC

-1015 LKEEDILNATINR
+1015 SKEEDILNATINR
-1028 IDTVNETTEHDS
+1028 IDTVNETTEHHS
-1040 HNNKNNKVNTN
+1040 HDNNNNNKVNTN

-1104 FDIIEQINNV
+1104 FDIIEQINNI
-1114 NYQGSLIPST
+1114 NYQGSLMPPT

-1144 KSMEL
+1144 KSIEL
-1149 SNQIISQLRTVQGDS
+1149 SNQIISQLRTVQGDFS
-1164 ARRYAKISENMNKIL
+1164 RRYAKISENMNKIL
-1179 SNIQDPNHSMK
+1179 SNIQDSNHSMK

-1236 QSLFNVLKDHLSS
+1236 QSLFNVLKNHLST

-1379 YTTNTIDRNDHYSD
+1379 YPTNTIDRNDHYSD

-1433 VSGSNNNNNSNNN
+1433 VSGSNSNNNSNNN

-1474 LTPTTSSSSLSS
+1474 LTTTTTPTSSS

-1606 NSTNNNNNN
+1606 NSTNNNNN
-1615 NSINKNNNKITNAL
+1615 KITNAL